1 MSVYDIDY
9 SVLVKILV
17 PKQLRKTKMLAWLNV
32 LVSPVVYI
40 YNLFMAYRYDTN
52 YIVAH
57 TPQVCYMQAVLNDAF
72 DTGLRRITIVDGP
85 DEEPL
90 YIYETA
96 EVKEVPLYVPSETKP
111 ISLYTDAEIVGV
123 GPDFTV
129 QVPTIV
135 TTLTGYNEVYM
146 AALLDQFKLA
156 GKTYIIKHT

>member
-40 YNLFMAYRYDTN
+40 YNLFMAYRYDMN
-52 YIVAH
+52 YIIAH
-57 TPQVCYMQAVLNDAF
+57 SPQVCYMQAVLNDAF
-72 DTGLRRITIVDGP
+72 DTGLRRISIVDGP

-96 EVKEVPLYVPSETKP
+96 EVKEVPLYVTSEAKP
-111 ISLYTDAEIVGV
+111 IALYTDAEIVGV
-123 GPDFTV
+123 GPDFEV